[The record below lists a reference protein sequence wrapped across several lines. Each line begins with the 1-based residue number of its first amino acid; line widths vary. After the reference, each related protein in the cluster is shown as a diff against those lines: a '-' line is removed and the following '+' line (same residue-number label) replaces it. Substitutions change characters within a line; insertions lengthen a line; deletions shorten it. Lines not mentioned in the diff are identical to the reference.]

1 MLRLAVG
8 CLAVAVLA
16 WGNATQDVEKEKTD
30 AQKATEAEGKKSTLS
45 GVFTLLR
52 ESVGDGNP
60 LPKVIGF
67 VTQQNF
73 PYQVIVTEQALLDQL
88 VALDK
93 KPVRLSGKLVDG
105 GDKGKF
111 LIAEGMIDADAPPPS
126 RRKRGGL

>member
-16 WGNATQDVEKEKTD
+16 WGSAARAAEKEKTD
-30 AQKATEAEGKKSTLS
+30 AQKATEAEGKKSTIM

-52 ESVGDGNP
+52 ESVGDGKP

-73 PYQVIVTEQALLDQL
+73 PYQVVVTEQALLDQL

-105 GDKGKF
+105 GEKGKF
-111 LIAEGMIDADAPPPS
+111 LIAEGMIDADAPPPT

>member
-1 MLRLAVG
+1 MLRLAAG

-16 WGNATQDVEKEKTD
+16 CGSAAPAAEKEKTD
-30 AQKATEAEGKKSTLS
+30 AEKATEAEGKKSTLS
-45 GVFTLLR
+45 GVFTLIR
-52 ESVGDGNP
+52 ESVGDGKP

-73 PYQVIVTEQALLDQL
+73 PYQVVVTEQAFMDQL

-93 KPVRLSGKLVDG
+93 KPVRLSGKVVDG

-111 LIAEGMIDADAPPPS
+111 LIADGLIEADAPPPT

>member
-16 WGNATQDVEKEKTD
+16 WGSAARAVEKEKTD

-52 ESVGDGNP
+52 ESVGDGKP

-88 VALDK
+88 GALDK

-111 LIAEGMIDADAPPPS
+111 LIAEGMIDADAPPPT